1 MLYPSGPQPF
11 WHQGLILW
19 KTIFPRTRVGGWFQD
34 DSSTLHLVC
43 AWFLLLLHQF
53 HLRSSA
59 LIRSQRLGSS
69 ALPYHYLSSR
79 TIWLWNVLALK
90 TYSLF
95 LMDSFH
101 TFTWQDW
108 WGPSQPGSKCSL
120 LLLLTSSYNSP
131 SSHMN
136 CSLVLDPRKPFYDS
150 FAFFTFAQTVPS
162 V

>member
-34 DSSTLHLVC
+34 DSSTLHLLC
-43 AWFLLLLHQF
+43 ALFLLLLHQPDPRSSGIRSQRLGTPLLLLHQF
-53 HLRSSA
+53 RLRSSA
-59 LIRSQRLGSS
+59 IIRSQRLGSS

-79 TIWLWNVLALK
+79 TIWLGNVLALK

-101 TFTWQDW
+101 TFT
-108 WGPSQPGSKCSL
+108 
-120 LLLLTSSYNSP
+120 
-131 SSHMN
+131 
-136 CSLVLDPRKPFYDS
+136 
-150 FAFFTFAQTVPS
+150 
-162 V
+162 